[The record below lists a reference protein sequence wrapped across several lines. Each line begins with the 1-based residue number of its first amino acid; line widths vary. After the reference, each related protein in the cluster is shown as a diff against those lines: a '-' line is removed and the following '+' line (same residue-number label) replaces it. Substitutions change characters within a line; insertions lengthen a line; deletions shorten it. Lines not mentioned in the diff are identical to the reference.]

1 MDTVHSLFV
10 RLDMRTHVR
19 VRMHARVQISR
30 VFLHLLDIN
39 RLQNY
44 SAIGFIFFTF
54 FYFFSFHHYWPASF
68 FFLSVPT
75 HPKVC
80 WLSHV
85 THFSGASTKCDAC
98 ARPRDWRKDE
108 N

>member
-68 FFLSVPT
+68 FFPVRAHTSKGVLV
-75 HPKVC
+75 
-80 WLSHV
+80 V
-85 THFSGASTKCDAC
+85 TCNTLL
-98 ARPRDWRKDE
+98 WRFH
-108 N
+108 